1 MKIQFTATNYA
12 ECKNFLTIK
21 NKQDNCFITLEEF
34 IKLNPTISKSC
45 LDNCIINYR
54 GRIIDFTQYV
64 NEYLNITEGLL
75 FYDYTTLV
83 GTYFNFDDRA
93 ALYHIQKASDCL
105 QTARYYAIKSS
116 LLLDYDL
123 NMPWK
128 YGYQPQF
135 YFRCVNFGTAASWYA
150 NCFDYILQIVYWG
163 FSLYQNVVDKQK
175 QKYNQ
180 TWDKKKILKLCNY
193 NFVINELERN
203 KLNSLKTA
211 IELCYKQCASIKRI
225 TNYIKHK
232 SGVDYLYLLPKPLGE
247 CFFSKRELSEDEMK
261 QMIFSNAKM
270 PNVERIE
277 EFESPIKI
285 DIDKSINDLHIAHKA
300 LHNCLVKVVNELD
313 LISRKLF

>member
-1 MKIQFTATNYA
+1 MKIQFTATNHA
-12 ECKNFLTIK
+12 ECNNFLKIK
-21 NKQDNCFITLEEF
+21 NKQDNLFATLEQF
-34 IKLNPTISKSC
+34 IELNPAISEIGLDSC
-45 LDNCIINYR
+45 VINYR
-54 GRIIDFTQYV
+54 GRIVDFTQYA
-64 NEYLNITEGLL
+64 NEYLNMTKELL
-75 FYDYTTLV
+75 FYDYTPLF
-83 GTYFNFDDRA
+83 GTYYNFEDRA
-93 ALYHIQKASDCL
+93 AIYHIRKASDCL

-135 YFRCVNFGTAASWYA
+135 YFRCMNFGTAASWYA

-163 FSLYQNVVDKQK
+163 FSLYKNVVDKKK

-180 TWDKKKILKLCNY
+180 TWNKKKILKLCDY
-193 NFVINELERN
+193 TFVINELGRN
-203 KLNSLKTA
+203 KLNSLKSA
-211 IELCYKQCASIKRI
+211 IEQCYKQCASIKNI

-232 SGVDYLYLLPKPLGE
+232 SGVDYLYLLPNTIGE
-247 CFFSKRELSEDEMK
+247 CYFAKRELSIDEMK
-261 QMIFSNAKM
+261 QMIFSNAKI

-300 LHNCLVKVVNELD
+300 LQSCLVKVVNELD
-313 LISRKLF
+313 LVSRKLF